1 MIMTTAKIDGMMCS
15 MCESH
20 VNDMIR
26 KNFKVRKVTSS
37 HRKNEAYIVSEEPLT
52 KEQLDKVKGNV
63 YLICFDNKNPDW
75 FLKCEYEKT
84 YGFHFLYYDFSIYRI
99 YNVQ

>member
-26 KNFKVRKVTSS
+26 KNLKVKKVTSS
-37 HRKNEAYIVSEEPLT
+37 HKKNEAYIVSEEAFT
-52 KEQLDKVKGNV
+52 KEQLDNA
-63 YLICFDNKNPDW
+63 
-75 FLKCEYEKT
+75 LKT
-84 YGFHFLYYDFSIYRI
+84 MGYRCLS
-99 YNVQ
+99 VSSEPAKKSFFGLF

>member
-26 KNFKVRKVTSS
+26 KNFKVKKVTSS
-37 HRKNEAYIVSEEPLT
+37 HKKNEAYIVSEEAFT
-52 KEQLDKVKGNV
+52 KEQLDNA
-63 YLICFDNKNPDW
+63 
-75 FLKCEYEKT
+75 LKT
-84 YGFHFLYYDFSIYRI
+84 MGYRCLS
-99 YNVQ
+99 VSSEPAKKSFFGLF

>member
-26 KNFKVRKVTSS
+26 KNFKVNFKVKKVTSS
-37 HRKNEAYIVSEEPLT
+37 HKKNEAYIVSEEAFT
-52 KEQLDKVKGNV
+52 KEQLDNA
-63 YLICFDNKNPDW
+63 
-75 FLKCEYEKT
+75 LKT
-84 YGFHFLYYDFSIYRI
+84 MGYRCLS
-99 YNVQ
+99 VSSEPAKKSFFGLF

>member
-26 KNFKVRKVTSS
+26 KHFKVKKVTSS
-37 HRKNEAYIVSEEPLT
+37 HKKNEAYIVSEEALT
-52 KEQLDKVKGNV
+52 KEQLEKVLSAMGYHCMDV
-63 YLICFDNKNPDW
+63 
-75 FLKCEYEKT
+75 KCEPARKS
-84 YGFHFLYYDFSIYRI
+84 FLGLF
-99 YNVQ
+99 